1 MAAQNTGSNLK
12 STIIQATKNNYDQ
25 LADFFNQ
32 YHYIHRHLDWF
43 TTLDWLGDQPFLYE
57 SVNDQIEAVICT
69 VPENYDI
76 AWIRAFGV
84 REKKHLKAHWK
95 KLLAEATQK
104 LRGSGIRTLA
114 SLALHG
120 WFEDLLKAENFNNH
134 HNILVLEWQGD
145 FPKRQPS
152 DLEIRSMT
160 ASDLPFVEIIDHIA
174 FPSLWQNSL
183 AGLRKAF
190 HQTGISTVA
199 IKKGQVI
206 GYQISTAMTIYGH
219 LARLAVHPD
228 YQRQGIGYA
237 IVYDLLKRFE
247 HRGFWR
253 VTVNTQS
260 NNLPSL
266 RLYDQFNFIRTDEEI
281 PVYELDI

>member
-1 MAAQNTGSNLK
+1 MATNNTLPNPK
-12 STIIQATKNNYDQ
+12 SAIIQATRSNYEQ

-32 YHYIHRHLDWF
+32 YHHIHRHLDWF
-43 TTLDWLGDQPFLYE
+43 DPLDWLGEQPFLIE
-57 SVNDQIEAVICT
+57 VENDHINTVICT
-69 VPENYDI
+69 VPENNEI

-84 REKKHLKAHWK
+84 RENHLLRSGWK
-95 KLLAEATQK
+95 KLLAESIQQLRALGIKK
-104 LRGSGIRTLA
+104 LV

-120 WFEDLLKAENFNNH
+120 WFENLLKSENFINH
-134 HNILVLEWQGD
+134 HNILVLEWQGK
-145 FPKRQPS
+145 FPKKQS
-152 DLEIRSMT
+152 LDLTIRSMT
-160 ASDLPFVEIIDHIA
+160 DSDLSAVELVDHRA
-174 FPSLWQNSL
+174 FPAIWQNSL

-190 HQTGISTVA
+190 HQTGINTVA
-199 IKKGQVI
+199 TRNEQII

-219 LARLAVHPD
+219 LARLAVIPE
-228 YQRQGIGYA
+228 YQRNGVGYA

-247 HRGFWR
+247 RRGFWR

-266 RLYDQFNFIRTDEEI
+266 KLYEQFGFTRTGEEI

>member
-104 LRGSGIRTLA
+104 LRGSGIRKLA

-152 DLEIRSMT
+152 E
-160 ASDLPFVEIIDHIA
+160 
-174 FPSLWQNSL
+174 
-183 AGLRKAF
+183 LRKAF